1 MDVDDG
7 REIGIADPVIFA
19 GLRRSLDE
27 TNRKIALGQID
38 PSAIERYTISL
49 IARTR
54 CLPRDLNGAAA
65 GVRWVRENRRA
76 GGDCCRHQWTILVW
90 VFCADGFLRSDSKR
104 RTADHSV
111 GGFAVLPQSL
121 IRVRLPPRVP
131 RILRSA

>member
-1 MDVDDG
+1 LDVDDG

-65 GVRWVRENRRA
+65 GVGTLNA
-76 GGDCCRHQWTILVW
+76 LLGGFGKTGAPAVIAAVTSGLFWYGSSALTGFCDPTQRGARLTILW
-90 VFCADGFLRSDSKR
+90 VGLPFCRS
-104 RTADHSV
+104 
-111 GGFAVLPQSL
+111 L
-121 IRVRLPPRVP
+121 
-131 RILRSA
+131 